1 MPYLTNT
8 TVRPIHIAGQRK
20 GDEKIIANIVI
31 PPLAVVEVIA
41 SMAKQTGVVILIE
54 KGFLK
59 ELTKDEAEVQQK
71 EHEKALDSGGE

>member
-20 GDEKIIANIVI
+20 GDEKIIANVVV
-31 PPLAVVEVIA
+31 PPLAVVEVTA
-41 SMAKQTGVVILIE
+41 SMIKQTGVAILIE

-59 ELTKDEAEVQQK
+59 ELTKEDADKQK
-71 EHEKALDSGGE
+71 EEHAKVLASGGE